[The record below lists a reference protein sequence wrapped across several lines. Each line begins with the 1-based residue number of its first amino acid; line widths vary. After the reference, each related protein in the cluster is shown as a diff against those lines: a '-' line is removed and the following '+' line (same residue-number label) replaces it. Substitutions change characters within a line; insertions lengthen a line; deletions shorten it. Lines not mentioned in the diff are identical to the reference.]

1 MTDSASLQATVY
13 GRVQGVFFRD
23 FVKGHA
29 RELGLAGYVR
39 NLPDGA
45 VEVQAEGDK
54 RQLEELIGYLRVGP
68 QAARV
73 DYVKTRWSEYT
84 GNYSGFSV
92 VY

>member
-1 MTDSASLQATVY
+1 MTDSASLQAAVY

-23 FVKGHA
+23 FVKRHA

-45 VEVQAEGDK
+45 VEVQAEGEK
-54 RQLEELIGYLRVGP
+54 RQLEKLTGYLNSGP
-68 QAARV
+68 PAARV
-73 DYVKTRWSEYT
+73 DEVVTRWSEYT

-92 VY
+92 RH